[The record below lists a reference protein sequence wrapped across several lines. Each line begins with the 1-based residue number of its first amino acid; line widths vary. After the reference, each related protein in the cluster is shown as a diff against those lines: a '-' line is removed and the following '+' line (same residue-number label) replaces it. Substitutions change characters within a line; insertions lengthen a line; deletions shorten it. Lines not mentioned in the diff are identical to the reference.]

1 MPDTI
6 LKGLTLKGLEVFETL
21 ARTGSVA
28 VTADRL
34 GMSAPAVSQQLRNLS
49 QVLGVDLIDHS
60 RRPMVLTPAGRLFLG
75 RAEAALGALR
85 AGQRGLS
92 MLDLSDLAALSVGV
106 IEDFE
111 NEVTPHL
118 ATDLAE
124 AMTQCAFRLVT
135 GASHA
140 LLRQITARDLD
151 IAICAAGSADP
162 PGALTHPL
170 IDDPYILAV
179 PKGTDVSGGLATL
192 TRLTF
197 LRRDPDQVMGQQ
209 IERYLAASGL
219 SLPHRFEMD
228 SNQSISALVAGG
240 TGWTITTPL
249 SLLRAGRFMGEI
261 DAHPLPG
268 PALSRRILLY
278 ATGDWTGP
286 IPQRIADRARD
297 LIEDH
302 FAAPGRAQMPWLADS
317 FRVHRTEG
325 AGAAPDPADHPQD
338 HETPPL
344 ATR

>member
-1 MPDTI
+1 MMADTL
-6 LKGLTLKGLEVFETL
+6 LKGLTLRGLEVFETL
-21 ARTGSVA
+21 AHTGSVA
-28 VTADRL
+28 ITAERL
-34 GMSAPAVSQQLRNLS
+34 GLSAPAVSQQLRNLS
-49 QVLGVDLIDHS
+49 QALGVELIDHS

-75 RAEAALGALR
+75 RAQTALAALR

-92 MLDLSDLAALSVGV
+92 MLDLSELSALSLGV

-140 LLRQITARDLD
+140 LHAQIARRELD
-151 IAICAAGSADP
+151 IVICAAGSPDP
-162 PGALTHPL
+162 TGTLTHPL
-170 IDDPYILAV
+170 IDDPYVLAV
-179 PKGTDVSGGLATL
+179 PKGTDVTGGLAAL
-192 TRLTF
+192 QGLTF
-197 LRRDPDQVMGQQ
+197 LRRDPDQVMGRQ
-209 IERYLAASGL
+209 IERYLATVGL

-249 SLLRAGRFMGEI
+249 SLLRAGRFASAI

-268 PALSRRILLY
+268 PAMSRRIVLY

-286 IPQRIADRARD
+286 IPDRIAERARE
-297 LIEDH
+297 LIEEH
-302 FAAPGRAQMPWLADS
+302 FAAPGRARMPWLGDS
-317 FRVHRTEG
+317 FRPCAQ
-325 AGAAPDPADHPQD
+325 AGSAQS
-338 HETPPL
+338 
-344 ATR
+344 